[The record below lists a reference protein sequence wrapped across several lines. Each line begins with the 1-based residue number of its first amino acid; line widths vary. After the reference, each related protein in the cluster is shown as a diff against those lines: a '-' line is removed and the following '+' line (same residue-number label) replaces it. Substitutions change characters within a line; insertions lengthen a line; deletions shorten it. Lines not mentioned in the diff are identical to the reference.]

1 MRSNDCKRCGSG
13 FMNFA
18 NLEIC
23 CLLNVRKK
31 CGTASLNLYGVE
43 SEIKKIMQGAQIQN
57 WWQIWAKKRVWAIF
71 VVTFTKEGDKISN
84 ANKMIY
90 RVFVRSTKYKANRLI
105 CFVRVRFSVAAVPQ
119 KRGQVS
125 VCFCSV
131 GETCYSG
138 VASGKNGRVHFFLY
152 KARSSQYS

>member
-43 SEIKKIMQGAQIQN
+43 SEIKKLCKVHKSKIGDRFGQKNEYG
-57 WWQIWAKKRVWAIF
+57 IF
-71 VVTFTKEGDKISN
+71 LLLTFTKEGDKILN